1 MTDFLPVG
9 YVSCIFCKM
18 TKIRIKKF
26 VDEEIALK
34 KANAE
39 VKYKQQPV
47 KMNLD
52 LLAAKMVD
60 EVAIY

>member
-1 MTDFLPVG
+1 
-9 YVSCIFCKM
+9 M

-47 KMNLD
+47 KMDLD